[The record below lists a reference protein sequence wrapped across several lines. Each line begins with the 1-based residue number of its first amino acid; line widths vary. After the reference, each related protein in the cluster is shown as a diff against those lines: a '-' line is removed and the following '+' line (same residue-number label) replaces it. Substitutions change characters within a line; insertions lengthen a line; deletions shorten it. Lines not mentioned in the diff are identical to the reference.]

1 MPRQD
6 QRSGR
11 GRRLGE
17 RRGGRGAGRAEE
29 TTRTEETTSAA
40 ARRRRL
46 KLERRSGH
54 DRRSVGALDAILKG
68 DDES

>member
-1 MPRQD
+1 MPRHE

-17 RRGGRGAGRAEE
+17 RRGGRGAAGAEE
-29 TTRTEETTSAA
+29 TTRAEETESAA

-46 KLERRSGH
+46 TLERRSGH
-54 DRRSVGALDAILKG
+54 DRRSVGPLDAILKG
-68 DDES
+68 QDET